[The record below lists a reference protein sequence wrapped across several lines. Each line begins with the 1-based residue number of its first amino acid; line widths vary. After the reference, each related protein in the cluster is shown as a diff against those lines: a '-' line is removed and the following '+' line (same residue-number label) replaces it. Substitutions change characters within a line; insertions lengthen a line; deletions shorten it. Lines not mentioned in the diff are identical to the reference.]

1 MYLYRFICLFVF
13 ILEFQKI
20 LHIRLLWNSKWSI
33 YLNALQ
39 SINCKEC
46 CWQLCKNINYDYIF
60 MLQFFIIQFQL
71 TFNVSFSGQEYSLF
85 IYSVY
90 NQVKINTA
98 NKYISIY
105 LISFNFKKWWLG
117 LFKIRYL
124 RYIWF

>member
-1 MYLYRFICLFVF
+1 
-13 ILEFQKI
+13 
-20 LHIRLLWNSKWSI
+20 
-33 YLNALQ
+33 
-39 SINCKEC
+39 
-46 CWQLCKNINYDYIF
+46 

-105 LISFNFKKWWLG
+105 LISFNFKKLWLG